1 MSDRI
6 GTPYKEAHMLLNL
19 TGASL
24 AEVGFS
30 LAEHNRLW
38 EEFYP
43 PVDEE
48 ARVVLDITCRG
59 RKVPEHL
66 VQAARHEDPDEKQEK
81 E

>member
-1 MSDRI
+1 MKDPI
-6 GTPYKEAHMLLNL
+6 GTPYEEAHALLNM
-19 TGASL
+19 TGTLL
-24 AEVGFS
+24 AEEGFD
-30 LAEHNRLW
+30 LEKHNRLW

-48 ARVVLDITCRG
+48 ARVVLDMMCRG
-59 RKVPEHL
+59 RNVPEHL